1 MSYAPFPL
9 WTAAATDAAFTDPA
23 ACAAR
28 ASAFE
33 RTITRRNRRERFAG
47 WIQLPVWGG
56 LAGFFLWQGEWL
68 TGLSLLLCGAG
79 VLVVLRNLSRRAGNL
94 PALPEEPCL
103 SHLQRQYSHQ
113 RKALE
118 SVPLWYVGPLVPG
131 TLAFFAAVTA
141 RVAQSKGWSA
151 AIEGAI
157 VPLCVTLGVF
167 VVVILLNRVAARAIA
182 GDIARLEALAP
193 DAQRP

>member
-1 MSYAPFPL
+1 MSNAPFPL
-9 WTAAATDAAFTDPA
+9 WTAADADAAFTDPA

-33 RTITRRNRRERFAG
+33 RTIKRRNRRERSAG
-47 WIQLPVWGG
+47 WIQLPVWAG

-68 TGLSLLLCGAG
+68 TGISLLLCGAG
-79 VLVVLRNLSRRAGNL
+79 VLVVLRNLARRAGNL

-103 SHLQRQYSHQ
+103 AHLERQYSHQ

-131 TLAFFAAVTA
+131 TLAFFAAVTF
-141 RVAQSKGWSA
+141 RTAQNKGWSA
-151 AIEGAI
+151 AIDGALSPFGI
-157 VPLCVTLGVF
+157 TFGVF
-167 VVVILLNRVAARAIA
+167 LAVILLNRFAARRIA
-182 GDIARLEALAP
+182 ADIARLKALAH
-193 DAQRP
+193 DGQTT